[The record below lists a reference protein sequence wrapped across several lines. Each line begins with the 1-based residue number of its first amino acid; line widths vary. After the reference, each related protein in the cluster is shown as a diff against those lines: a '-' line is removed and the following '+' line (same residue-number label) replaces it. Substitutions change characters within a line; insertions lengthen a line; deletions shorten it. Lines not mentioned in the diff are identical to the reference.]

1 MRDETAATTAPV
13 ALDAA
18 ADGGATSLMDFGNE
32 AACSEA
38 MISSF
43 IGFGRQTEVCRTCCL
58 LAAGLE
64 SASGL
69 IESGLHSHD
78 AKLPIL
84 NFAMRRHHPHEV
96 NWMARH

>member
-32 AACSEA
+32 AARSAA

-43 IGFGRQTEVCRTCCL
+43 IGFVRQTSVCRPYST
-58 LAAGLE
+58 
-64 SASGL
+64 
-69 IESGLHSHD
+69 
-78 AKLPIL
+78 
-84 NFAMRRHHPHEV
+84 
-96 NWMARH
+96 